1 MNKKLNQSGYFSP
14 ITVIII
20 LAVLGL
26 LIYQFKLNSS
36 SQTADSIQTPSPSAS
51 LNVKVNTKFPP
62 NSSPSPSSSSKID
75 SSANPTSSP
84 QPSSQSN
91 NNSDAR
97 IEVET
102 ACSSGHD
109 ELGPHL
115 DVTAKFLNLDKLN
128 SHDLMVNTI
137 DTAAYKLSTSYIS
150 TSYLNNQTI
159 PMHKYVFAFQGSTVP
174 LELIPDGRIYMI
186 DLEKAT
192 YKSDGTIDVYVSA
205 LESKFSKKCDF

>member
-1 MNKKLNQSGYFSP
+1 MPKKLNQFGYFSP
-14 ITVIII
+14 VTVVII
-20 LAVLGL
+20 LA
-26 LIYQFKLNSS
+26 IIAFFAYQFKLNGSTENPSS
-36 SQTADSIQTPSPSAS
+36 SQSPSPSAS
-51 LNVKVNTKFPP
+51 LNLKVNT
-62 NSSPSPSSSSKID
+62 NSSPKTFSSPVPSSSPYIT
-75 SSANPTSSP
+75 AGPTSSP
-84 QPSSQSN
+84 QPDNQSI

-102 ACSSGHD
+102 ACSGGHD

-128 SHDLMVNTI
+128 SQDLMVNTI
-137 DTAAYKLSTSYIS
+137 DTAANKLATSYIS

-192 YKSDGTIDVYVSA
+192 YKPDGTIDVYVSA